1 MRNYLTISDEE
12 KDSILQTHSAFYNG
26 YATGNVPSNLQP
38 LRVDR
43 SVKDFGGVT
52 VDNKGNVKQ
61 YTNHRVNEAETNDSD
76 NLNYNVLLG
85 YAMGMSKTLWAE
97 PNKDIDLIGA
107 LKELKLYY
115 LDLRNGKTPMVLSV
129 PAQAAKNTVEKLVSE
144 LPNGE
149 VTSLEKI
156 GAGLKTLSE
165 TDISDEE
172 SSYDFDSEGPEDR
185 DEFDGRD
192 SEVVGVDSDIEDQRK
207 EANEIEADNM
217 DISHEDSAYDFESDG
232 PEQFDSSYSD
242 DSYGDDIDAIMK
254 MFGGDMSPASVDGVN
269 DMMNS
274 DLDGKEKYSNE
285 KSAFDF
291 ESDGGNADVYGEQST
306 NMSIGFVEEGEGET
320 DESLVSVMPMDK
332 PIGKIFSLKGNNPSR
347 YEVEEDC
354 GEVEEGCGEVHE
366 GEPCE
371 QCGSEMIEGE
381 CKECGSLY
389 EEIEEGLHESFTENR
404 KIIKEMFNRF
414 SKFN

>member
-12 KDSILQTHSAFYNG
+12 KNSILQNHSAFYNG
-26 YATGNVPSNLQP
+26 YSTGNVPSNSQP

-43 SVKDFGGVT
+43 SIKDFDGVT
-52 VDNKGNVKQ
+52 VDNQGNVKT
-61 YTNHRVNEAETNDSD
+61 YTNHNVNETE
-76 NLNYNVLLG
+76 V
-85 YAMGMSKTLWAE
+85 K
-97 PNKDIDLIGA
+97 KDEDL
-107 LKELKLYY
+107 
-115 LDLRNGKTPMVLSV
+115 
-129 PAQAAKNTVEKLVSE
+129 
-144 LPNGE
+144 
-149 VTSLEKI
+149 
-156 GAGLKTLSE
+156 
-165 TDISDEE
+165 
-172 SSYDFDSEGPEDR
+172 GPEDR
-185 DEFDGRD
+185 DEFDGRK
-192 SEVVGVDSDIEDQRK
+192 SRVVGVDSDIKKQRK
-207 EANEIEADNM
+207 ETNEMEADDM

-254 MFGGDMSPASVDGVN
+254 MFGGDMSPASVDDVN
-269 DMMNS
+269 DRMNS

-291 ESDGGNADVYGEQST
+291 VSDGGNADVYGEQAT

-320 DESLVSVMPMDK
+320 DESLVSVIPMDK
-332 PIGKIFSLKGNNPSR
+332 PIGKMYSLKGNNPSR